1 MKNLNLN
8 SVDELRKHYFNY
20 VKKKNFNVN
29 FTDEIF
35 LKKYFTIIELFSQKP
50 LTTQEQIFNELKFL
64 NKRDLI
70 FINEVIQNSEL
81 AQELI
86 LNSSIG
92 KKYWNTIIPFAKN
105 VGQTL
110 KNEYSFP
117 KRIALFPGVS
127 CMFYCGFCGRD
138 QKEKYPLSIV
148 ENSKKIF
155 DKLFYEIP
163 SSSALSISG
172 GLEPLTNPK
181 IGEIISSA
189 KSNNIR
195 VPLIT
200 NGYSLSDNFL
210 KRNPGIWD
218 LDSLRVSLYGVDS
231 KSYKFTTTIDKSFEI
246 VKKNTINFLKL
257 RKNNNKNIKFGFN
270 FIVIPENVD
279 QLPKIIKLIRE
290 INEEAGDENGVN
302 FLSLRDDYHSVTG
315 NENKFD
321 KNRKY
326 KLNSKMDENVRHKLI
341 EKLKIFET
349 ERLKFTP
356 GLFVDYGYSLEALSK
371 NFFDKSLLKVNYQQM
386 RNKGFTQMS
395 VAIDLYG
402 DVFLFREAGFLNRS
416 GNKKFIIGRIT
427 ENISLED
434 IIKNFLASDQ
444 KIKFEY
450 QDERFMDSFDH
461 VLTSLVNQGE
471 LDKNFG
477 IPFELGPILDR
488 SKSKD
493 INLGNNWYKN

>member
-1 MKNLNLN
+1 MKNLS

-29 FTDEIF
+29 FADEIF
-35 LKKYFTIIELFSQKP
+35 FKKYLTIIEVFSQKP
-50 LTTQEQIFNELKFL
+50 LTTQEQIFDELKFL

-70 FINEVIQNSEL
+70 FINEIIQNSEL

-86 LNSSIG
+86 LNSGIG

-105 VGQTL
+105 VDQTL

-163 SSSALSISG
+163 SSSSLSISG

-257 RKNNNKNIKFGFN
+257 R
-270 FIVIPENVD
+270 
-279 QLPKIIKLIRE
+279 
-290 INEEAGDENGVN
+290 
-302 FLSLRDDYHSVTG
+302 
-315 NENKFD
+315 
-321 KNRKY
+321 
-326 KLNSKMDENVRHKLI
+326 
-341 EKLKIFET
+341 EK
-349 ERLKFTP
+349 
-356 GLFVDYGYSLEALSK
+356 
-371 NFFDKSLLKVNYQQM
+371 
-386 RNKGFTQMS
+386 
-395 VAIDLYG
+395 
-402 DVFLFREAGFLNRS
+402 
-416 GNKKFIIGRIT
+416 
-427 ENISLED
+427 
-434 IIKNFLASDQ
+434 
-444 KIKFEY
+444 
-450 QDERFMDSFDH
+450 
-461 VLTSLVNQGE
+461 
-471 LDKNFG
+471 
-477 IPFELGPILDR
+477 
-488 SKSKD
+488 
-493 INLGNNWYKN
+493 

>member
-181 IGEIISSA
+181 IG
-189 KSNNIR
+189 
-195 VPLIT
+195 
-200 NGYSLSDNFL
+200 
-210 KRNPGIWD
+210 
-218 LDSLRVSLYGVDS
+218 
-231 KSYKFTTTIDKSFEI
+231 
-246 VKKNTINFLKL
+246 
-257 RKNNNKNIKFGFN
+257 
-270 FIVIPENVD
+270 
-279 QLPKIIKLIRE
+279 
-290 INEEAGDENGVN
+290 
-302 FLSLRDDYHSVTG
+302 
-315 NENKFD
+315 
-321 KNRKY
+321 
-326 KLNSKMDENVRHKLI
+326 
-341 EKLKIFET
+341 
-349 ERLKFTP
+349 
-356 GLFVDYGYSLEALSK
+356 
-371 NFFDKSLLKVNYQQM
+371 
-386 RNKGFTQMS
+386 
-395 VAIDLYG
+395 
-402 DVFLFREAGFLNRS
+402 
-416 GNKKFIIGRIT
+416 
-427 ENISLED
+427 
-434 IIKNFLASDQ
+434 
-444 KIKFEY
+444 
-450 QDERFMDSFDH
+450 
-461 VLTSLVNQGE
+461 
-471 LDKNFG
+471 
-477 IPFELGPILDR
+477 
-488 SKSKD
+488 
-493 INLGNNWYKN
+493 

>member
-1 MKNLNLN
+1 MNNF
-8 SVDELRKHYFNY
+8 SSSDIDELKKHYFNY
-20 VKKKNFNVN
+20 VEKKNFNK
-29 FTDEIF
+29 IF
-35 LKKYFTIIELFSQKP
+35 LTEAFQEKYFTIIKLFSQKP
-50 LTTQEQIFNELKFL
+50 LTTQEQIFNELNFL

-70 FINEVIQNSEL
+70 FINEVIKNSKL

-86 LNSSIG
+86 LKSGIG
-92 KKYWNTIIPFAKN
+92 KKYWNTIIPFAKKVN
-105 VGQTL
+105 KTL

-117 KRIALFPGVS
+117 LRIALFPGVS

-148 ENSKKIF
+148 ENSKKTF
-155 DKLFYEIP
+155 DKLFSEIP
-163 SSSALSISG
+163 SYSALSISG

-231 KSYKFTTTIDKSFEI
+231 KSYKFTTTINKSFEI

-257 RKNNNKNIKFGFN
+257 RKYNNKNLKFGFN
-270 FIVIPENVD
+270 FIIIPENVD
-279 QLPKIIKLIRE
+279 QLPGIIKLIKE
-290 INEEAGDENGVN
+290 INEEAGDEYGVN
-302 FLSLRDDYHSVTG
+302 FLTLRDDYQSVTG
-315 NENKFD
+315 NED
-321 KNRKY
+321 KYDTNRKY
-326 KLNSKMDENVRHKLI
+326 KLNSKMDENIRRNLI
-341 EKLKIFET
+341 EKLKNFQE
-349 ERLKFTP
+349 ERLKHTP

-371 NFFDKSLLKVNYQQM
+371 NFFDKSLVKVTHQNM

-395 VAIDLYG
+395 VAVDLYG

-416 GNKKFIIGRIT
+416 GNKKFIIGRIS
-427 ENISLED
+427 ENKSLED
-434 IIKNFLASDQ
+434 VVKNFLASDQ
-444 KIKFEY
+444 KIKYEH

-471 LDKNFG
+471 QDKNFG
-477 IPFELGPILDR
+477 IPFEFGPIFDR
-488 SKSKD
+488 SKKKN
-493 INLGNNWYKN
+493 INLGNNWYSN